1 MGTRLATILLTLAIT
16 ASVPLA
22 HAEPTVADMEDAR
35 ALFRQGNELRDK
47 NDLRSALEKYKAAH
61 ALFPTPITGLE
72 VGRTHLALGE
82 LVAAR
87 DAFVAVGKLP
97 VKPKE
102 SSNTTF
108 ARSEAERLST
118 ETEARI
124 PKIIVIVESAEP
136 AAIEIDGAA
145 VQMPKQVD
153 PGKHV
158 VVVRAGTVVRTSEL
172 VIAERETRE
181 IRIALG
187 QPPSASIPPA
197 GKTVVD
203 GQPAP
208 PGAMVEDKGRPTW
221 IWVGFGVAG
230 AGVIVG
236 TIAGAMTLHG
246 TSELSS
252 GCTNGACPPDQHD
265 RLDSTHTWATVSTV
279 SFVVAGAAAG
289 VSLVGFF
296 ASSPSSSNAK
306 QGSVTPTVGLGTVGL
321 RGVF

>member
-1 MGTRLATILLTLAIT
+1 MGKRLAAAVLTLAIV
-16 ASVPLA
+16 AAAPRA
-22 HAEPTVADMEDAR
+22 HAEPTAAEMEDAR
-35 ALFRQGNELRDK
+35 SLFRQGNDLRDK
-47 NDLRSALEKYKAAH
+47 NDLRGALAKYRAAH

-72 VGRTHLALGE
+72 VGRTHMQLGE

-97 VKPKE
+97 PKPNE

-108 ARSEAERLST
+108 ARSEAERLAT
-118 ETEARI
+118 EVEARI
-124 PKIIVIVESAEP
+124 PKIIVTVESTEP
-136 AAIEIDGAA
+136 ATIEIDGAA
-145 VQMPKQVD
+145 AQMPKQVD

-158 VVVRAGTVVRTSEL
+158 VVVRAGTTVRTSEL

-187 QPPSASIPPA
+187 PAAVAAPKQPTTEP
-197 GKTVVD
+197 
-203 GQPAP
+203 QPALP
-208 PGAMVEDKGRPTW
+208 AAESPGRPTW
-221 IWVGFGVAG
+221 VWVGFGVAG

-246 TSELSS
+246 TSQLSS
-252 GCTNGACPPDQHD
+252 GCTNGMCPPDQHD

-296 ASSPSSSNAK
+296 ATSPSSSPK
-306 QGSVTPTVGLGTVGL
+306 QGSVTPTIGLGTVGL
-321 RGVF
+321 RGAF